1 MITRWRY
8 FHSSVMVTRWR
19 YCRSAAMVTRWRYC
33 LNAAMV
39 TRWQYYLS
47 AAITRWHHWIGGE
60 MVTAWVHWIV
70 TVLQINF
77 DCKKKEDKSLLD
89 VENVET
95 AVERCCNLTRRT
107 PLNCS
112 LCMFIGMNHISPKF
126 SYIIPIYLMLT
137 PFTKTLPKCHFTY
150 FFCYKH
156 REHK

>member
-1 MITRWRY
+1 
-8 FHSSVMVTRWR
+8 
-19 YCRSAAMVTRWRYC
+19 
-33 LNAAMV
+33 
-39 TRWQYYLS
+39 
-47 AAITRWHHWIGGE
+47 

-70 TVLQINF
+70 TVLQNNF

-112 LCMFIGMNHISPKF
+112 LCMFIGMKHISPKF

-150 FFCYKH
+150 FFAINIVSISEEQFEFVKGKSTTDAIFEL
-156 REHK
+156 R